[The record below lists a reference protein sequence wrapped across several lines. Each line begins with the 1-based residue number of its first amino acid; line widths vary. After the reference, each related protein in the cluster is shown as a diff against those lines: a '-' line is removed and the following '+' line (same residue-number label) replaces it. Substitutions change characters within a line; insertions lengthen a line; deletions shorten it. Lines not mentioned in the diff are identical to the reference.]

1 MRKLINLKG
10 RKSTKLNKFKENIVT
25 KLYQTDV
32 FAKKIK
38 LKSIFVIF

>member
-25 KLYQTDV
+25 KLYQPDV
-32 FAKKIK
+32 FAKK
-38 LKSIFVIF
+38 LNLRVFL